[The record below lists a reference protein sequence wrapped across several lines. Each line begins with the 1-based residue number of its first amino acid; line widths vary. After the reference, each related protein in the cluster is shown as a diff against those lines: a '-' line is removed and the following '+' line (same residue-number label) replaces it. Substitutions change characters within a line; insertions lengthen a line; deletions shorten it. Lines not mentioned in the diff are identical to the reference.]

1 MAWTDAFDCI
11 PSMHVRLLS
20 YWLAGSCLQV
30 RQLAG
35 DKGSGAARPPQVLRY
50 GDKLSLGAHSLP
62 HLAHYNKLAEEC
74 NEIRIS
80 KPGLK
85 VKDILRQMPGLDE
98 APGECRQP
106 HVPHAP
112 HWYGCIERDG
122 PPAWHRACDMPATAT
137 CHDDMCAWCTVLSHR

>member
-1 MAWTDAFDCI
+1 M
-11 PSMHVRLLS
+11 PSIVSLACMCACYPIGLQGLVYKSDNWRATKEAVQLGPHRFYAMETS
-20 YWLAGSCLQV
+20 YLWE
-30 RQLAG
+30 
-35 DKGSGAARPPQVLRY
+35 
-50 GDKLSLGAHSLP
+50 HISLP